1 MSVLARASARY
12 LARHPSQLALSV
24 LGIALG
30 VAVVVGIEL
39 ASSSAQRAFELTSA
53 RLAGA
58 ATHAL
63 RAGNAGIDEELYV
76 QLVTSPG
83 APPLAPR
90 IQRTVAVLGRSG
102 EFVRGL
108 ELVGIDPLA
117 EGAFGRFRW
126 PSAGTSWPGVELVRQ
141 PDGAWL
147 AAETARELGI
157 ASGDALDVRIDSRVR
172 SVRVIG
178 LLEGA
183 TELERRSL
191 EGLLVTD
198 LASAQ
203 ELTGELG
210 RLTAIDAILPPPGNA
225 REASEA
231 WLAARLPAGVALEP
245 ASARAESLASMTS
258 AFETNLRALGLL
270 ALFVGVFLVYNTVTF
285 SVVQRRGLWAGLRTL
300 GVTRGQVFRLVC
312 GEALVL
318 GTVGTLLGLA
328 LGTWLGSGLVRLV
341 TRTINDLYFS
351 VQVSSIELDPA
362 VLLRGA
368 LLGVLGTLAGALAPA
383 REATGQAP
391 RTAQLRSTLESR
403 VGRLV
408 PRLAGAGVLCF
419 LASLALLEL
428 ARDSLVA
435 SFIALFGFLFAAF
448 CLAPAFTVALCALAG
463 RLPAGPLG
471 RMAARGI
478 ARNLSR
484 NAVAIAALSIAL
496 AATAGIGL
504 LIGSFRGSVERW
516 LDVSLPSDVYVWSP
530 HAVASRNSADLPPE
544 LVAAALALP
553 GVEGHNT
560 YRGFETLDEGGHTV
574 FGAALGLAGRAR
586 RSFEFL
592 SGDAADVW
600 ERFGRGEAI
609 VTEPF
614 ARRRGVAVGDT
625 LALQTDRGLEH
636 VRVAGVA
643 RDFTSD
649 QGFVYLSR
657 ATYEGWFDDRGIS
670 SLGLFLAPGT
680 DSEAFASR
688 LRAARPQ
695 GEQAHIQSNARLRA
709 SSLEVFDRTFRV
721 TAVLRLF
728 AGGVAFA
735 GVLSAL
741 LALQLER
748 EREIGLLR
756 ALGLTPRQVV
766 RLVLAETGLMGF
778 IAGLFALPLAVLLG
792 WVLVEHVNARAFG
805 WTLELDVQPAQLAIA
820 LGLSMAAA
828 WLAGLAPAWRMS
840 RIPPAVALRSE

>member
-1 MSVLARASARY
+1 MSVLARASVRY
-12 LARHPSQLALSV
+12 LARHPAQLALSV

-39 ASSSAQRAFELTSA
+39 ASRSAQRAFELTSE

-58 ATHAL
+58 ATHVL

-76 QLVTSPG
+76 RLRTSAG

-90 IQRTVAVLGRSG
+90 VQRTVAVLDPSGGVARS
-102 EFVRGL
+102 L

-126 PSAGTSWPGVELVRQ
+126 PTVDETWPGMELVRKGG
-141 PDGAWL
+141 GAWI
-147 AAETARELGI
+147 AADTAREL
-157 ASGDALDVRIDSRVR
+157 AVQRGDEITLRIDSRVR
-172 SVRVIG
+172 SVAVVG

-183 TELERRSL
+183 SELERRSL
-191 EGLLVTD
+191 AGLLVADVAT
-198 LASAQ
+198 AQ

-210 RLTAIDAILPPPGNA
+210 RITAIDVILPAAGTA
-225 REASEA
+225 REAAEA
-231 WLAARLPAGVALEP
+231 WLAARLPGGVALEP
-245 ASARAESLASMTS
+245 ASARAESLAGMTS

-300 GVTRGQVFRLVC
+300 GVTRKQVFGLVC
-312 GEALVL
+312 GEALAL
-318 GTVGTLLGLA
+318 GAAGTIAGLA
-328 LGTWLGSGLVRLV
+328 LGVWVGSGLVRLV
-341 TRTINDLYFS
+341 TRTINDLYFA
-351 VQVSSIELDPA
+351 VEVSALELDPA
-362 VLLRGA
+362 VLARGA
-368 LLGVLGTLAGALAPA
+368 LLGVIGTLAGALAPA

-403 VGRLV
+403 AGRLV
-408 PRLAGAGVLCF
+408 PRLAAAGLLC
-419 LASLALLEL
+419 LIASLALLLL
-428 ARDSLVA
+428 AKQSLPA
-435 SFIALFGFLFAAF
+435 SFVALFGFLLSAF
-448 CLAPAFTVALCALAG
+448 CLAPAFTVAACALAA
-463 RLPAGPLG
+463 RAPAGALG

-530 HAVASRNSADLPPE
+530 HPVASRNSADLPPRI
-544 LVAAALALP
+544 VDDALAMP

-560 YRGFETLDEGGHTV
+560 YRGFETVDEAGRTV

-592 SGDAADVW
+592 AGDPDAIW
-600 ERFGRGEAI
+600 ERFERGEAI
-609 VTEPF
+609 LTEPF
-614 ARRRGVAVGDT
+614 ARRRGCAVGDEV
-625 LALQTDRGLEH
+625 ALHTDRGLERA
-636 VRVAGVA
+636 RVAGVA

-657 ATYEGWFDDRGIS
+657 TTYERWFDDRGIS
-670 SLGLFLAPGT
+670 SLGLFLAPEL
-680 DSEAFASR
+680 DAEAFAAR
-688 LRAARPQ
+688 LRAGQ
-695 GEQAHIQSNARLRA
+695 STGESAHVQSNAGLRA

-728 AGGVAFA
+728 AGAVAFA

-748 EREIGLLR
+748 EREVGLLR

-766 RLVLAETGLMGF
+766 RLVLAETGLMGL
-778 IAGLFALPLAVLLG
+778 IAGLFALPLAALLG

-805 WTLELDVQPAQLAIA
+805 WTLALDLQPGQLAIA
-820 LGLSMAAA
+820 LGLSLAAA
-828 WLAGLAPAWRMS
+828 WLAGIAPAWRMS